1 MPEYFPPPRHVRYT
15 RQIHALSH
23 REGGAC
29 VIMGNPGRRIDTPI
43 LLIPPNT
50 LVAGLEYNFT
60 LVGSI
65 LPSASGLANT
75 DTITVLVQVS

>member
-1 MPEYFPPPRHVRYT
+1 
-15 RQIHALSH
+15 
-23 REGGAC
+23 
-29 VIMGNPGRRIDTPI
+29 MGNPGRRIDTPI